1 MLSMPRRTTPTHE
14 RYAAAAA
21 RVQKRITQAL
31 EHGEYLRVR
40 KLSELLQRLA
50 HKAALAKPKSR

>member
-1 MLSMPRRTTPTHE
+1 MLDMPRRTTQAHE

-21 RVQKRITQAL
+21 RVQQRITPAL
-31 EHGEYLRVR
+31 DRGDYARVR

-50 HKAALAKPKSR
+50 SKAAMAKPKSP